1 MLTVKLSRIELTDPQ
16 HALLTTRLWP
26 IILGGGQAEFSLTQI
41 R

>member
-26 IILGGGQAEFSLTQI
+26 IILGVGRSRF